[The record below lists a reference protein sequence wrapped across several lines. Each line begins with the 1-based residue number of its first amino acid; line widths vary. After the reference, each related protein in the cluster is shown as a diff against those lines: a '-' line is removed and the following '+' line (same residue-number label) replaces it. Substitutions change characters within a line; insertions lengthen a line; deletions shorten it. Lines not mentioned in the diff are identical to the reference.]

1 MATATPTALLAVAT
15 TALVTTANVMNRVG
29 GDLADDDTD
38 VVAVSKL
45 RRETR
50 PRHFM
55 QHALLPHGFLE
66 VVLWHI
72 PSRSPDLNPVERF
85 WGWLKKTLH
94 KMDLKDAMAKK
105 APLGKMAYRERVRAV
120 CRSKKA
126 QTVASSYAKSFRK
139 VCAAVVKKKG
149 AASGF

>member
-1 MATATPTALLAVAT
+1 M
-15 TALVTTANVMNRVG
+15 
-29 GDLADDDTD
+29 
-38 VVAVSKL
+38 
-45 RRETR
+45 
-50 PRHFM
+50 
-55 QHALLPHGFLE
+55 
-66 VVLWHI
+66 HI